1 MCNSTW
7 CLWGASFQA
16 AGDLGFP
23 CQNKAWPMLDHNQDN
38 KYHPC
43 HEAKY
48 ADLDPKALLEGVQ
61 I

>member
-1 MCNSTW
+1 
-7 CLWGASFQA
+7 
-16 AGDLGFP
+16 
-23 CQNKAWPMLDHNQDN
+23 MLDHNQDN

-48 ADLDPKALLEGVQ
+48 AELDPKALLEGVQ